1 MESGLKCRKFLAE
14 ESASKLILGVQ
25 VLAGRLPL
33 PHSLPSKTQNQG
45 DSLIFPGL
53 THGPK
58 KIQVK
63 HQVSHKLHSD
73 SPIFPEEKKQR
84 KNKTG
89 GRNLQTAS
97 QTKDFLNI
105 TGDTAASRLPR
116 IKPLVFTIH
125 CAGPTKS
132 AHVSKQLVKWN
143 SSSFV

>member
-1 MESGLKCRKFLAE
+1 MRFEQLMESGLKCRKFLAE

-73 SPIFPEEKKQR
+73 LPIFPEEKKQR
-84 KNKTG
+84 KKKTG

-97 QTKDFLNI
+97 QTKDFLNKQV
-105 TGDTAASRLPR
+105 TPPRVACHESSLSFSQFTALGQRSQHMLA
-116 IKPLVFTIH
+116 K
-125 CAGPTKS
+125 
-132 AHVSKQLVKWN
+132 N
-143 SSSFV
+143 